1 METIRSFIALELP
14 GDVKETVALIIKRL
28 RPAQHRY
35 VKWVSPEGTHL
46 TVKFL
51 GNISTVQIA
60 QITDIMKTAAAKVP
74 PLDLRLGGLGMF
86 PNEQRPRVIWVALD
100 GNTEPLAVMQREIEK
115 ALAPLGFAP
124 ENRAFTP
131 HLTLGRVRDNATPED
146 RREIAG
152 IVLGKKIDYNSS
164 FTLRELSLMK
174 STLTPTGA
182 IYSRLDSA
190 PFISSQ

>member
-14 GDVKETVALIIKRL
+14 GDVKETIALIIKRL

-51 GNISTVQIA
+51 GNIFPSQIA
-60 QITDIMKTAAAKVP
+60 QIMDIMSTAAAKVP
-74 PLDLRLGGLGMF
+74 PLELRLGGLGMF
-86 PNEQRPRVIWVALD
+86 PNEHRPRVIWVALE
-100 GNTEPLAVMQREIEK
+100 GNTEPLAAMQREIEL

-131 HLTLGRVRDNATPED
+131 HLTLGRVRDNASPDE
-146 RREIAG
+146 RKEIAG
-152 IVLGKKIDYNSS
+152 VVKDKKIDYEST
-164 FTLRELSLMK
+164 FTLRELSLIK

-182 IYSRLDSA
+182 IYNRLDSA
-190 PFISSQ
+190 PFLA

>member
-1 METIRSFIALELP
+1 METIRSFIALEMP
-14 GDVKETVALIIKRL
+14 DEVKETVALIIKRL

-35 VKWVSPEGTHL
+35 VKWVSPDGTHL

-51 GNISTVQIA
+51 GNIFPSQIS
-60 QITDIMKTAAAKVP
+60 QITGIMKTAADKVP
-74 PLDLRLGGLGMF
+74 PLELRLGGLGMF
-86 PNEQRPRVIWVALD
+86 PNEQRPRVIWVALE
-100 GNTEPLAVMQREIEK
+100 GNTEPLAAMQREIEQ
-115 ALAPLGFAP
+115 ALVPLGFVA

-131 HLTLGRVRDNATPED
+131 HLTLGRVRDNATPDE

-152 IVLGKKIDYNSS
+152 VVKDKKIDYEAV

-182 IYSRLDSA
+182 IYNRIDSA
-190 PFISSQ
+190 PFLA

>member
-14 GDVKETVALIIKRL
+14 DEVKETVALIIKRL

-35 VKWVSPEGTHL
+35 VKWVSPDGTHL

-51 GNISTVQIA
+51 GNIFHSQIP
-60 QITDIMKTAAAKVP
+60 QITDIMKTAASKVP
-74 PLDLRLGGLGMF
+74 PLELRLGGLGMF
-86 PNEQRPRVIWVALD
+86 PNEQRPRVIWVALE
-100 GNTEPLAVMQREIEK
+100 GNTEPLAAMQREIEQ
-115 ALAPLGFAP
+115 ALAPLGFVA

-131 HLTLGRVRDNATPED
+131 HLTLGRVRDNATPDE

-152 IVLGKKIDYNSS
+152 VVKDKKIDYEAV

-182 IYSRLDSA
+182 IYNRLDSA
-190 PFISSQ
+190 PFLA

>member
-14 GDVKETVALIIKRL
+14 DDVRETVALIIKRL

-51 GNISTVQIA
+51 GNIYQSQIP
-60 QITDIMKTAAAKVP
+60 QITGIMRTAAGKVP
-74 PLDLRLGGLGMF
+74 PLELKLGGLGMF
-86 PNEQRPRVIWVALD
+86 PSEQRPRVIWVALE
-100 GNTEPLAVMQREIEK
+100 GNAEPLAVMQREIEQ
-115 ALAPLGFAP
+115 ALMPMGFTP

-131 HLTLGRVRDNATPED
+131 HLTLGRVRDNASPEE
-146 RREIAG
+146 RKVIAA
-152 IVLGKKIDYNSS
+152 VVKEKKIEYEST
-164 FTLRELSLMK
+164 FTLKEISLMK

-182 IYSRLDSA
+182 IYNRLDSA
-190 PFISSQ
+190 PFLA

>member
-14 GDVKETVALIIKRL
+14 SDVKETVALIIKRL

-35 VKWVSPEGTHL
+35 VKWVAPESTHL
-46 TVKFL
+46 TIKFL
-51 GNISTVQIA
+51 GNIFPGQIA

-74 PLDLRLGGLGMF
+74 PLELRLGGLGMF
-86 PNEQRPRVIWVALD
+86 PNEHRPRVIWVALEGKTD
-100 GNTEPLAVMQREIEK
+100 PLAAMQREIEK
-115 ALAPLGFAP
+115 ALEPMGFAP

-131 HLTLGRVRDNATPED
+131 HLTLGRVRDNASTDE
-146 RREIAG
+146 RKEIAA
-152 IVLGKKIDYNSS
+152 VVKDKKIDYESI

-182 IYSRLDSA
+182 IYNRLDSA
-190 PFISSQ
+190 PFLG

>member
-35 VKWVSPEGTHL
+35 VKWVSPEGTHM
-46 TVKFL
+46 TIKFL
-51 GNISTVQIA
+51 GNIYSSQIP
-60 QITDIMKTAAAKVP
+60 QITGIMKTAAGKVP
-74 PLDLRLGGLGMF
+74 PLNLRLGGLGMF
-86 PNEQRPRVIWVALD
+86 PNEQRPRVIWVALE
-100 GNTEPLAVMQREIEK
+100 GNTEPLATMQREIEQ
-115 ALAPLGFAP
+115 ALAPMGFAP

-131 HLTLGRVRDNATPED
+131 HLTLGRVRDNASPDE
-146 RREIAG
+146 RREIG
-152 IVLGKKIDYNSS
+152 SVVKEKKIDYEAS

-182 IYSRLDSA
+182 IYNRLDSA
-190 PFISSQ
+190 QFLAK